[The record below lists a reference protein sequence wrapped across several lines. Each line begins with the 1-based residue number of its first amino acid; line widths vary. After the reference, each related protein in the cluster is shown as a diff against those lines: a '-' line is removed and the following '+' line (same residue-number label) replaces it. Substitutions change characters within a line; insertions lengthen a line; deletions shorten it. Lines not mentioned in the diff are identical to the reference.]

1 MKAKRGLILVLLAGT
16 IIFGMMGCNKQ
27 SQNAENSGDKLKIG
41 ISLPTQREERWVLD
55 RESFERVAAAAGIE
69 VAIQIADNDAAR
81 QQAQCENLI
90 SQGINVLI
98 IAPHDGDAAKNIAD
112 MAHAANI
119 PVISYDRLIFNANV
133 DLYVTFDQL
142 RIGYLMGE
150 YMATH
155 LDSGNI
161 VFLTGDPGDNT
172 CVYLRQGAM
181 NAIQPKIDSG
191 DYRIVLEQEC
201 RDWMA
206 SEALKHVENALT
218 ITNNNIQ
225 GVIAPN
231 DGTAG
236 GVIQALAAQGLAGQV
251 IVTGQDSEV
260 DAIKRIIDG
269 TQSMTVFFDVRDLAA
284 AAFNA
289 AVGIVQGGNSG
300 ATGVQNDGTYDVPV
314 LEFPAVQVTRD
325 NYQSLLID
333 SGYMSANA
341 LN

>member
-1 MKAKRGLILVLLAGT
+1 MKTKSGLVLAILAGA
-16 IIFGMMGCNKQ
+16 IIFGTAGCNRQ
-27 SQNAENSGDKLKIG
+27 SQGAGGSGDKIKIG

-55 RESFERVAAAAGIE
+55 RQSFEKVAADAGIE

-90 SQGINVLI
+90 SQGIDALI
-98 IAPHDGDAAKNIAD
+98 LAPHDGDAAKNIAD
-112 MAHAANI
+112 MAHEAKI
-119 PVISYDRLIFNANV
+119 PVISYDRLVFNASV
-133 DLYVTFDQL
+133 DLYVTFDQY

-155 LDSGNI
+155 LDRGNI

-181 NAIQPKIDSG
+181 DAIQSKINSG
-191 DYRIVLEQEC
+191 DYTIVLEQAC

-218 ITNNNIQ
+218 ATNNNIQ

-236 GVIQALAAQGLAGQV
+236 GVIQALAAQGLAGKV

-260 DAIKRIIDG
+260 DAIKRIIEG

-289 AVGIVQGGNSG
+289 AAAIARGGDSG
-300 ATGVQNDGTYDVPV
+300 ATGVQNDGSYDVPV
-314 LEFPAVQVTRD
+314 LEFPAVQVTKD
-325 NYQSLLID
+325 NYQALLIG
-333 SGYMSANA
+333 SGYMSADA